1 MPTSPSTKAFC
12 SAGSSRALELRQR
25 LFAEPFYRLV
35 HAEADGLPGLICDRY
50 GDVLVL
56 QVNTAGTEAL
66 TPALLAALDRLLS
79 PAAIVLRND
88 SAAREMEGLP
98 AAVEV
103 AKGAVAGPVEVRE
116 GGLCFFADVLA
127 GQKTGWFYDQR
138 DSRALVAPLAAAAPC
153 STSIATPAASRCRR
167 RGPAPERFWASIPPR
182 RRWLWRSGRRRPTT
196 CQPAPSGAPRSS
208 ANSSG

>member
-1 MPTSPSTKAFC
+1 MPRPRRCRPGTLATLHRTDGKPLGVGTFNPHPLIAFRVFDRDAARRHRRRLSS
-12 SAGSSRALELRQR
+12 SAGCARALALRQR

-66 TPALLAALDRLLS
+66 TPALLAALDRLLA

-98 AAVEV
+98 AAV
-103 AKGAVAGPVEVRE
+103 
-116 GGLCFFADVLA
+116 
-127 GQKTGWFYDQR
+127 
-138 DSRALVAPLAAAAPC
+138 
-153 STSIATPAASRCRR
+153 
-167 RGPAPERFWASIPPR
+167 
-182 RRWLWRSGRRRPTT
+182 
-196 CQPAPSGAPRSS
+196 
-208 ANSSG
+208 